1 MKNDKIRFIKGHCFD
16 FETGNIQKQYK
27 RNGDL
32 IYRDNTSQKLQAS
45 ESKDYQS
52 GDGTWDYNSETGILY
67 YLSENGENFDITNLD
82 LYSLIVIDS
91 DTDGYLFASIPYN
104 IIDEVSFE
112 IDNRGIFIIND
123 NSD

>member
-1 MKNDKIRFIKGHCFD
+1 MKNDKIRFIKRHCFD
-16 FETGNIQKQYK
+16 FNIGNIQKQYK

-32 IYRDNTSQKLQAS
+32 IFKENFTKRSTTS
-45 ESKDYQS
+45 ESQDYDS
-52 GDGTWDYNSETGILY
+52 GLGTWDYNSNSGILY

-82 LYSLIVIDS
+82 LYSLIKIDT

-104 IIDEVSFE
+104 IIDNVSFE

-123 NSD
+123 NN